1 MKLGETKLICW
12 PIGPNDSILGKNEE
26 KILQHFEQLF
36 FLIYCFLRFDKKKEI
51 KHKNFI

>member
-36 FLIYCFLRFDKKKEI
+36 VLIFYFLLFDKKKKI
-51 KHKNFI
+51 KHENFI